1 MAGGRSLQLSFN
13 VLNLFNQDTTVGR
26 FSTYQQG
33 NNSVTPDE
41 AAVLRGQPD
50 ARVADPERRR

>member
-1 MAGGRSLQLSFN
+1 MGGRSLQLSFN

-33 NNSVTPDE
+33 QRLGQPDE
-41 AAVLRGQPD
+41 AALLHRHADPG
-50 ARVADPERRR
+50 VADPTQAS